1 MGTRNLTIVK
11 ADEVTRVAQY
21 CQWDGYPSGQGA
33 TVLDF
38 LHKAN
43 LEKFKEKVEK
53 LHFLS
58 DREIEQKWKELG
70 ADDSGFVSLEISD
83 NFKEKYPHLHRD
95 CGAKVLFKIYN
106 GECDEVKRDEEFL
119 EQGGFFGCEWAYT
132 IDLDENILQVHSDGM
147 KVVATF
153 DLNNLPT
160 YEEFLAKIPNS

>member
-58 DREIEQKWKELG
+58 DREIEQKWKERKVGTGIIKKIWCNQRNGQALPIDIQNEWG
-70 ADDSGFVSLEISD
+70 K
-83 NFKEKYPHLHRD
+83 NKYSNCCRN
-95 CGAKVLFKIYN
+95 IYN
-106 GECDEVKRDEEFL
+106 KFTDIC
-119 EQGGFFGCEWAYT
+119 
-132 IDLDENILQVHSDGM
+132 
-147 KVVATF
+147 
-153 DLNNLPT
+153 
-160 YEEFLAKIPNS
+160 